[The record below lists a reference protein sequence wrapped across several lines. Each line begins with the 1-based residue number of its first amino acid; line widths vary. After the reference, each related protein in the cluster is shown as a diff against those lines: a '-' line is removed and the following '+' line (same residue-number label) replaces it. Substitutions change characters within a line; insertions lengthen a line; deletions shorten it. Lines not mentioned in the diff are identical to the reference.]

1 MIPIDPD
8 EAAFMA
14 AVQRL
19 IPGYLAK
26 RANDLAAL
34 RNAYQLADL
43 SSAKDIGHR
52 LAGSGSSYGFET
64 LTLIGRDLEDKA
76 ERGDLE
82 AIARL
87 ITELESALNDARN
100 ARALPPDLPPAR

>member
-1 MIPIDPD
+1 MDPLDPD
-8 EAAFMA
+8 EAAFNA

-34 RNAYQLADL
+34 RDAYRQADL
-43 SSAKDIGHR
+43 SAAKDIGHR

-64 LTLIGRDLEDKA
+64 LTLIGRDLEGSA
-76 ERGDLE
+76 ERGDHA

-87 ITELESALNDARN
+87 ITELDTALIDARN
-100 ARALPPDLPPAR
+100 ARALPLP